1 MEYRRGRIRQE
12 YPWSP
17 GGPTTNPGRGPHL
30 PRLLSV
36 DWDQEVAARM
46 IYTAS
51 ARRSGAW
58 VSIDVAELPGIY
70 SQARRLDRVER
81 ARGKRTQ
88 RA

>member
-1 MEYRRGRIRQE
+1 
-12 YPWSP
+12 
-17 GGPTTNPGRGPHL
+17 
-30 PRLLSV
+30 
-36 DWDQEVAARM
+36 M